1 MAQFIPFGQP
11 GLLDDFAQNLEVA
24 AFHTPLL
31 RVGKVVDWTIFE
43 PIVLQ
48 AVLSTAKG
56 PGGRPRFHPLLMFKV
71 LVLQRLHG
79 LADDQTSFQ
88 ITDRHSFR
96 AFLGLTP
103 GDAVPDGQTIADFR
117 EALTKAGAID
127 RLFEV
132 FLQHL
137 QEQHGLAL
145 ARQGV
150 LIDATFAEVPRQRNT
165 RAQNALI
172 KAGEVPPE
180 FLAQPKVLAHKDCE
194 ARWTKKNEQTFF
206 GYKDH
211 VKVDVVDKF
220 ILAAV
225 VTPASVHD
233 SQAMAELVQ
242 PGDRVAYADSAYQG
256 APIDADLAAKHIEPQ
271 ICEKGTRGHP
281 LSEAQKEGNRQK
293 SKVRARVEH
302 VFAQMRGSMKA
313 LYQRCI
319 GLERNAACIKLSNLV
334 YNLLRFEQIQRLG
347 LSYPAGGTGAS
358 PA

>member
-11 GLLDDFAQNLEVA
+11 GLLDDFAQHLDVA
-24 AFHTPLL
+24 AFQTPLL
-31 RVGKVVDWTIFE
+31 RVGKVVDWTLFE
-43 PIVLQ
+43 PLLLQ
-48 AVLSTAKG
+48 AVLPTAKG

-79 LADDQTSFQ
+79 LADDSTSFQ
-88 ITDRHSFR
+88 ITDRQSFR

-117 EALTKAGAID
+117 EALTQAGAIE
-127 RLFEV
+127 RLFDV

-137 QEQHGLAL
+137 QTEHGLAL

-150 LIDATFAEVPRQRNT
+150 LIDATFAEVPRARNT
-165 RAQNALI
+165 RAQNAQI
-172 KAGEVPPE
+172 KAGEVPAE
-180 FLAQPKVLAHKDCE
+180 FLAQPKVGAHKDCE

-211 VKVDVVDKF
+211 VKVDVADKL

-225 VTPASVHD
+225 VTPANVHD
-233 SQAMAELVQ
+233 SQVIGQLVQ
-242 PGDRVAYADSAYQG
+242 EGDRLAYADSAYRSAQ
-256 APIDADLAAKHIEPQ
+256 IDADLARKQVEGR

-281 LSEAQKEGNRQK
+281 LSEAQKESNRQK
-293 SKVRARVEH
+293 AKVRARVEH
-302 VFAQMRGSMKA
+302 VFAQMTGSMKA
-313 LYQRCI
+313 LYQRGI
-319 GLERNAACIKLSNLV
+319 GLARNAACLKLANLV

-347 LSYPAGGTGAS
+347 LGRAKVRPA
-358 PA
+358 